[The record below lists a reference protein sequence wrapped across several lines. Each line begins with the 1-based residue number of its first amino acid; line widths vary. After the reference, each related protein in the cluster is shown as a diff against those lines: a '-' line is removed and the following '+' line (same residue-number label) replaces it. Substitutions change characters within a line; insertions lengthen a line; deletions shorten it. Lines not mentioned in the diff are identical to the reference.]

1 LPLELSQRAAILSER
16 HSAPCGRRID
26 GGHGPPYKPAL
37 TRSIIRSQEIEVERV
52 MKALRAAIL
61 GSLLIAEFAAA
72 QAPEVVKIGFASP
85 LTGAQA
91 HYGKD
96 NQNGA
101 QLAID
106 ELNARGVKVGGTPV
120 KFELIAEDDQAD
132 PKVGTVVAQKLI
144 DSGIKAMVG
153 HFNSGVTIPASKLY
167 ADAGIAQLSVSTNV
181 MYTRQKLKTT
191 FRMMANDDKQGAALG
206 RYATQVLKLKRFAVI
221 DDRTAYGQGLA
232 DAFTNTIR
240 IAKAQVVKREFTND
254 KAVDFRNILTSI
266 RKENPEAIFFGG
278 YDAQA
283 GPMARQMKELGLNI
297 PLLGGETINTA
308 KFIQLAGPA
317 AEGHI
322 ASTPGA
328 ALESRPGGKNFADR
342 YRERFKQDIGLYA
355 PYFYDSVMV
364 IAAAMQQA
372 GTTAPAKLIPVLRNI
387 RHSGVTAEI
396 AFDNSG
402 ELQQG
407 LLSIFKVTNGKWV
420 LQ

>member
-1 LPLELSQRAAILSER
+1 MATMPARPRAA
-16 HSAPCGRRID
+16 RRF
-26 GGHGPPYKPAL
+26 GAH
-37 TRSIIRSQEIEVERV
+37 IRTY
-52 MKALRAAIL
+52 ARASRRAIL
-61 GSLLIAEFAAA
+61 TALLGVCAAAMLPIAPVGA
-72 QAPEVVKIGFASP
+72 QAPQVVKIGFASP

-101 QLAID
+101 QMAID
-106 ELNARGVKVGGTPV
+106 DLNARGIRIGGAPV
-120 KFELIAEDDQAD
+120 RFELVSEDDQAD

-144 DSGIKAMVG
+144 DAGIHAMVG
-153 HFNSGVTIPASKLY
+153 HFNSGVTLPASKLY
-167 ADAGIAQLSVSTNV
+167 ADAGIPQLSVSTNV
-181 MYTRQKLKTT
+181 MYTRQKFKTV
-191 FRMMANDDKQGAALG
+191 FRLMANDDKQGSVIG
-206 RYATQVLKLKRFAVI
+206 RYATQTLKFKRFAVI

-240 IAKAQVVKREFTND
+240 AAKAQVIKREFTND

-278 YDAQA
+278 YDTQA
-283 GPMARQMKELGLNI
+283 GPMAKQMKELGI
-297 PLLGGETINTA
+297 TVPLLGGETMNTA

-328 ALESRPGGKNFADR
+328 ALEARPGGKEFAAR
-342 YRERFKQDIGLYA
+342 YRARFKQEIGLYA
-355 PYFYDSVMV
+355 PYFYDGVMV
-364 IAAAMQQA
+364 VAAAMERA
-372 GTTAPAKLIPVLRNI
+372 GTTAPAKVVPVLRNI
-387 RHSGVTAEI
+387 RHSGITAEI
-396 AFDNSG
+396 AFDNTG

-407 LLSIFKVTNGKWV
+407 LLSIFRVHGGKWV

>member
-1 LPLELSQRAAILSER
+1 M
-16 HSAPCGRRID
+16 
-26 GGHGPPYKPAL
+26 
-37 TRSIIRSQEIEVERV
+37 IR
-52 MKALRAAIL
+52 MYLRAAR
-61 GSLLIAEFAAA
+61 AAA
-72 QAPEVVKIGFASP
+72 LAAIAAVTLAVAQASAQPTEVVKIGFASP

-101 QLAID
+101 RMAID
-106 ELNARGVKVGGTPV
+106 ELNARGMRLGGKPV
-120 KFELIAEDDQAD
+120 RFELVVEDDQAD

-144 DSGIKAMVG
+144 DAGIKAMVG

-181 MYTRQKLKTT
+181 MYTRQKLKTA
-191 FRMMANDDKQGAALG
+191 FRMMADDDKQGAALG
-206 RYATQVLKLKRFAVI
+206 RYATQTLKLKRFAVI

-240 IAKAQVVKREFTND
+240 AAKAQVVKREFTSD
-254 KAVDFRNILTSI
+254 KAVDFRHILTSI
-266 RKENPEAIFFGG
+266 RNERPEAIFFGG

-283 GPMARQMKELGLNI
+283 GPMARQMKELGLDI
-297 PLLGGETINTA
+297 PLLGGETMNTA

-328 ALESRPGGKNFADR
+328 ALETRPNGKAFAQRYRDR
-342 YRERFKQDIGLYA
+342 YRQDIGLYA
-355 PYFYDSVMV
+355 AYFYDAVMV
-364 IAAAMQQA
+364 LAAAMESA
-372 GTTAPAKLIPVLRNI
+372 GTTASAKLLPALRNI
-387 RHSGVTAEI
+387 RHTGITAEI
-396 AFDNSG
+396 AFDNTG

-407 LLSIFKVTNGKWV
+407 LLSVFKVQGGKWV
-420 LQ
+420 PQ

>member
-1 LPLELSQRAAILSER
+1 MI
-16 HSAPCGRRID
+16 
-26 GGHGPPYKPAL
+26 KPAVAIVAL
-37 TRSIIRSQEIEVERV
+37 TLCAGFASAQS
-52 MKALRAAIL
+52 
-61 GSLLIAEFAAA
+61 AET
-72 QAPEVVKIGFASP
+72 VRIGFASP
-85 LTGAQA
+85 LTGSQA

-106 ELNARGVKVGGTPV
+106 DLNARAISIGGKPV
-120 KFELIAEDDQAD
+120 RFELVVEDDQAD
-132 PKVGTVVAQKLI
+132 PKVGTVVAQKLV

-153 HFNSGVTIPASKLY
+153 HFNSGVTIPASKIY
-167 ADAGIAQLSVSTNV
+167 AEAGIPQLSVSTNV

-191 FRMMANDDKQGAALG
+191 FRMMADDDKQGAALG
-206 RYATQVLKLKRFAVI
+206 RYATQTLKLTRFAVI

-240 IAKAQVVKREFTND
+240 AAKAQVVKREFTND

-266 RKENPEAIFFGG
+266 RTTKPEAIFFGG

-283 GPMARQMKELGLNI
+283 GPMAKQMRELGMNVV
-297 PLLGGETINTA
+297 LLGGETMNTA

-328 ALESRPGGKNFADR
+328 ALESRPHGKSFAQR
-342 YRERFKQDIGLYA
+342 YRERYMQDIGLYA
-355 PYFYDSVMV
+355 PYFYDAVGV
-364 IAAAMQQA
+364 VAAAMQQA
-372 GTTAPAKLIPVLRNI
+372 GTTNPAKVLPVLRNI
-387 RHSGVTAEI
+387 RHAGVTADI
-396 AFDNSG
+396 AFDNTG
-402 ELQQG
+402 ELQTG
-407 LLSIFKVTNGKWV
+407 LLSIFKVQSGAWV

>member
-1 LPLELSQRAAILSER
+1 M
-16 HSAPCGRRID
+16 
-26 GGHGPPYKPAL
+26 Y
-37 TRSIIRSQEIEVERV
+37 
-52 MKALRAAIL
+52 LRAAR
-61 GSLLIAEFAAA
+61 AAA
-72 QAPEVVKIGFASP
+72 LAAIAAVTLAVAQASAQPTEVVKIGFASP

-101 QLAID
+101 RMAID
-106 ELNARGVKVGGTPV
+106 ELNARGMRLGGKPV
-120 KFELIAEDDQAD
+120 RFELVVEDDQAD

-144 DSGIKAMVG
+144 DAGIKAMVG

-181 MYTRQKLKTT
+181 MYTRQKLKTA
-191 FRMMANDDKQGAALG
+191 FRMMADDDKQGAALG
-206 RYATQVLKLKRFAVI
+206 RYATQTLKLKRFAVI

-240 IAKAQVVKREFTND
+240 AAKAQVVKREFTSD
-254 KAVDFRNILTSI
+254 KAVDFRHILTSI
-266 RKENPEAIFFGG
+266 RNERPEAIFFGG

-283 GPMARQMKELGLNI
+283 GPMARQMKELGLDI
-297 PLLGGETINTA
+297 PLLGGETMNTA

-328 ALESRPGGKNFADR
+328 ALETRPNGKAFAQRYRDR
-342 YRERFKQDIGLYA
+342 YRQDIGLYA
-355 PYFYDSVMV
+355 AYFYDAVMV
-364 IAAAMQQA
+364 LAAAMESA
-372 GTTAPAKLIPVLRNI
+372 GTTASAKLLPALRNI
-387 RHSGVTAEI
+387 RHTGITAEI
-396 AFDNSG
+396 AFDNTG

-407 LLSIFKVTNGKWV
+407 LLSVFKVQGGKWV
-420 LQ
+420 PQ

>member
-1 LPLELSQRAAILSER
+1 MHAYLSRAGWALLAAVVCLALA
-16 HSAPCGRRID
+16 SAPSLAQG
-26 GGHGPPYKPAL
+26 
-37 TRSIIRSQEIEVERV
+37 VE
-52 MKALRAAIL
+52 A
-61 GSLLIAEFAAA
+61 
-72 QAPEVVKIGFASP
+72 VKIGFASP

-101 QLAID
+101 QLAIE
-106 ELNARGVKVGGTPV
+106 ELNARGVRIGGQTV
-120 KFELIAEDDQAD
+120 KFELVVEDDQAD

-167 ADAGIAQLSVSTNV
+167 AEAGIPQLSVSTNV
-181 MYTRQKLKTT
+181 KYTRQKFRTA
-191 FRMMANDDKQGAALG
+191 FRMMADDDKQGSALG
-206 RYATQVLKLKRFAVI
+206 RYATQTLKLTRFAVI

-240 IAKAQVVKREFTND
+240 AAKAQVVKREFTND

-266 RKENPEAIFFGG
+266 RRERPEAIFFGG
-278 YDAQA
+278 YDTQA
-283 GPMARQMKELGLNI
+283 GPMARQMKELGMDI
-297 PLLGGETINTA
+297 PLLGGETMNTA
-308 KFIQLAGPA
+308 KFLQLAGSA

-328 ALESRPGGKNFADR
+328 ALESRPAGRAFAQR
-342 YRERFKQDIGLYA
+342 YRERFKQEIGLDA
-355 PYFYDSVMV
+355 PYFSDAVMV
-364 IAAAMQQA
+364 VAAAMERA
-372 GTTAPAKLIPVLRNI
+372 GTTAPAKVLPVLRNI
-387 RHSGVTAEI
+387 RHAGVTAEI
-396 AFDNSG
+396 AFDNIG

-407 LLSIFKVTNGKWV
+407 LLSVFKVQNGKWV